1 MKSFSIFLAL
11 LFSVQF
17 LFAQDAPV
25 MNTNAA
31 TANYLVGDLEKLDK
45 LELTKIY
52 ISKVNRLMTIV
63 PYIPFAKLEPK
74 SPSDIKIPSNNANEA
89 CMRKLE
95 NSLKDHNQQLDA
107 SLSSLTPY
115 ADKKNIIES
124 ILFLQQVI
132 NKIELIG
139 MGMQQ
144 STF

>member
-1 MKSFSIFLAL
+1 MRTLFLL
-11 LFSVQF
+11 LAMLASVHF
-17 LFAQDAPV
+17 GMAQDAPV

-74 SPSDIKIPSNNANEA
+74 NPTDIKIPNNNANEGF
-89 CMRKLE
+89 MRKLE
-95 NSLKDHNQQLDA
+95 SSLKDHNQQTDA
-107 SLSSLTPY
+107 SLSALNPY